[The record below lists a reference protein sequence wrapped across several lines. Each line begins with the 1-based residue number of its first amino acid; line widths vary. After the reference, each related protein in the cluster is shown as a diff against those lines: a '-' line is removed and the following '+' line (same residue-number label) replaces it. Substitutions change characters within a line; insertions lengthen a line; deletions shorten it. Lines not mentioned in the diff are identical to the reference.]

1 MEMAKITPDD
11 VDAIAYTKGISLPF
25 SIICLFILFSRPWY
39 GSTTGMRPG
48 YLVDFNFNTD

>member
-1 MEMAKITPDD
+1 MEMAKITPED
-11 VDAIAYTKGISLPF
+11 VDALAYTKGISLPF